1 MGLTVRAAD
10 AKYAFAALFMSR
22 ALTNST
28 RVSKMKIDTRVE
40 NGRLIMATKG
50 ERTRESI
57 IHESYTL
64 FAEKGFKQVTMK
76 DVCEVTGM
84 SRGGL
89 YSHFSGT
96 DKLFEAVLEKITEKS
111 ATDFQTEIKE
121 GISAVKILEKTL
133 DNMEEEM
140 KHPEDSLS
148 MALYEYA
155 ETVNTD
161 VMERLGRN
169 AKEKWKM
176 LIRYGIKRGEFQEVN
191 VDEIVNVILY
201 SYQGVRMWS
210 RIISMKPKTIRSI
223 TDNIRKQL
231 MGEQK

>member
-1 MGLTVRAAD
+1 
-10 AKYAFAALFMSR
+10 
-22 ALTNST
+22 
-28 RVSKMKIDTRVE
+28 
-40 NGRLIMATKG
+40 MATKR

-57 IHESYTL
+57 IKESYTL
-64 FAEKGFKQVTMK
+64 FADKGFKQVTMK
-76 DVCEVTGM
+76 DVCEITGM

-111 ATDFQTEIKE
+111 ATDFQTEIQE
-121 GISAVKILEKTL
+121 GTSAVKILEKTL
-133 DNMEEEM
+133 DKMEEEM

-161 VMERLGRN
+161 VMERLERN
-169 AKEKWKM
+169 AKEKWKL
-176 LIRYGIKRGEFQEVN
+176 LIHYGVKRGEFQDVN
-191 VDEIVNVILY
+191 VDEIVNMILY

-231 MGEQK
+231 IGEQK

>member
-1 MGLTVRAAD
+1 MV
-10 AKYAFAALFMSR
+10 
-22 ALTNST
+22 
-28 RVSKMKIDTRVE
+28 
-40 NGRLIMATKG
+40 TKR

-57 IHESYTL
+57 IKESYTL
-64 FAEKGFKQVTMK
+64 FTGKGFKQVTMK
-76 DVCEVTGM
+76 DVCEITGM

-121 GISAVKILEKTL
+121 GTSAVKILERTL

-148 MALYEYA
+148 IALYEYA

-161 VMERLGRN
+161 VMERLERN
-169 AKEKWKM
+169 AKEKWKL
-176 LIRYGIKRGEFQEVN
+176 LIHYGVKRGEFQDVN
-191 VDEIVNVILY
+191 VDEIVNMILY

-210 RIISMKPKTIRSI
+210 RIIPMKPKTIRSI
-223 TDNIRKQL
+223 TDPIIKQL
-231 MGEQK
+231 TGWQK

>member
-1 MGLTVRAAD
+1 
-10 AKYAFAALFMSR
+10 
-22 ALTNST
+22 
-28 RVSKMKIDTRVE
+28 
-40 NGRLIMATKG
+40 MATKR

-57 IHESYTL
+57 IKESYVL
-64 FAEKGFKQVTMK
+64 FADKGFKQVTMK
-76 DVCEVTGM
+76 DVCEITGM

-111 ATDFQTEIKE
+111 VMDFQTEIKE
-121 GISAVKILEKTL
+121 GTSSVKILEKAL

-161 VMERLGRN
+161 VMERLNRN

-176 LIRYGIKRGEFQEVN
+176 LIRYGIKRGEFREVN
-191 VDEIVNVILY
+191 IDELVNVIMY
-201 SYQGVRMWS
+201 SYQGIRMWS
-210 RIISMKPKTIRSI
+210 RIIPMKPKTIRSI
-223 TDNIRKQL
+223 TDHIRKQL
-231 MGEQK
+231 TGGQK